1 MKMGNKRN
9 RAGLFLVAV
18 LLMGAMM
25 LFSGCDKQGDTK
37 EKLTFT
43 TEYQAVLLNNG
54 QYFFGKMEKAGSAYP
69 ILRDVYYVRQQMN
82 PETKEMRSTIFKR
95 SMEPFGPDMMY
106 INANSIALIEPVAP
120 DSKLEQQLCFLPLK
134 RPDMNRVNCINV

>member
-1 MKMGNKRN
+1 MGSKRN

-18 LLMGAMM
+18 LWMGAMV
-25 LFSGCDKQGDTK
+25 LFSGCDKQGTTK
-37 EKLTFT
+37 ENLTFT
-43 TEYQAVLLNNG
+43 TEYQSVLMNNG

-82 PETKEMRSTIFKR
+82 PETKEVRSTIFKR

-106 INANSIALIEPVAP
+106 INANSIAVIEPVSP
-120 DSKLEQQLCFLPLK
+120 DSKVAKMIKEAASQNMGMVPPPADTK
-134 RPDMNRVNCINV
+134 KK